1 MKYIYTFLACLV
13 LSSSLPV
20 GAQEYDPLDPFSY
33 REQATLFETEDPDE
47 NKTAEELLREA
58 LLLQQD
64 DHLLD
69 SRTKLLKALHKDPR
83 DFRIHIALADYYT
96 RHVGHFRLALKYG
109 KQAEK
114 LFLERAGNP
123 PYQPESRND
132 LYHADI
138 LMLLSQARLNLDDYQ
153 GSLDTL
159 AEYERLGYESSRLP
173 ASKAW
178 ILMKLG
184 RLEEAIKIARAGLMA
199 GANPGHTL
207 NILGILLSMTG
218 ERQASLDVFREAL
231 RYELAL
237 GSYGNPS
244 TPLNNSGEVYKE
256 TFDETNAKK
265 SWLRAM
271 QLPDGCEHVLP
282 SLNLALI
289 YLDELN
295 ALEAKK
301 AIDNFESCFAQF
313 PLRNGEEH
321 KALVHLARGRIA
333 LHSGHID
340 LALEHLEK
348 AQQRQQWFGKIGTNL
363 EDLQVAIHASLA
375 LALRIKNNH
384 LRARYNDSLLQELT
398 AFKDRAINH
407 IRALWL
413 ERKARQILTVDLEAL
428 EDLYVRHT
436 DSMIEYP
443 SFGSLLAT
451 FPKQVVSARVK
462 DFKREDSRGV
472 ATHYYN
478 ASLAEIELKQGNTTV
493 GLQML
498 EKLLPLLRSPQDTQ
512 LQAHLLGLKL
522 GTLGDSDSYTY
533 IKTAYDLL
541 IINPAALRN
550 AGGVL
555 TVNYARVP
563 AQVVELLEQTNLR
576 LNNKQKVPLQ
586 VQYERSNNLHSL
598 KLISELQ
605 SMGTITVKA
614 SSLEETINKF
624 LATIF
629 TKNIL

>member
-1 MKYIYTFLACLV
+1 MKYMYTFLACLV
-13 LSSSLPV
+13 LGSFIPAS
-20 GAQEYDPLDPFSY
+20 AQEYDPLDPFSY
-33 REQATLFETEDPDE
+33 RDQSTLFETDDPDE
-47 NKTAEELLREA
+47 HKSAEDLLREA

-64 DHLLD
+64 EHLLD
-69 SRTKLLKALHKDPR
+69 SRTKLLKALQKDPR
-83 DFRIHIALADYYT
+83 DFRIHIALSDYYT
-96 RHVGHFRLALKYG
+96 RHVGHFRLSLKYG

-114 LFLERAGNP
+114 LFLERAGSP

-153 GSLDTL
+153 GALNTLDK
-159 AEYERLGYESSRLP
+159 YEQLGYASSRLP

-178 ILMKLG
+178 ILMKVG
-184 RLEEAIKIARAGLMA
+184 RLDEAIKIARAGLMA

-256 TFDETNAKK
+256 TFDESSAKK

-295 ALEAKK
+295 VLEAKK

-340 LALEHLEK
+340 LALDHLEK
-348 AQQRQQWFGKIGTNL
+348 ALQRQQWFGKIGTNL
-363 EDLQVAIHASLA
+363 EDLQVAIYASLA
-375 LALRIKNNH
+375 LTLRIKNNH
-384 LRARYNDSLLQELT
+384 LRTQYNDSLLQELIT
-398 AFKDRAINH
+398 FKDRTANH

-413 ERKARQILTVDLEAL
+413 ERKARQTLTVDLEAL

-451 FPKQVVSARVK
+451 FPKKVVSARVK
-462 DFKREDSRGV
+462 DFQRSDSRGV
-472 ATHYYN
+472 AAHYYN
-478 ASLAEIELKQGNTTV
+478 AYLAEIELKQGSRTT
-493 GLQML
+493 GLQNL
-498 EKLLPLLRSPQDTQ
+498 EKLLPLLRTPQDTQ
-512 LQAHLLGLKL
+512 LRAHLLALRL
-522 GTLGDSDSYTY
+522 DTLSDTDSYSY

-550 AGGVL
+550 AGGSL
-555 TVNYARVP
+555 TVNYARIP
-563 AQVVELLEQTNLR
+563 DHVVELLHQTNLN
-576 LNNKQKVPLQ
+576 LDNKQKLPLQ